1 MLFKQKKLAGYA
13 FKDIGIE
20 AERVFLNENLCPA
33 SRRLFYQ
40 ANMQKKI
47 ARWRFI
53 WTQNG
58 KIKLKKDVDSQIITI
73 EEEKDLEKI
82 FTNSERR
89 RSERLSNINAD

>member
-1 MLFKQKKLAGYA
+1 
-13 FKDIGIE
+13 
-20 AERVFLNENLCPA
+20 
-33 SRRLFYQ
+33 
-40 ANMQKKI
+40 MQKKI

-73 EEEKDLEKI
+73 EEEKDLKKI
-82 FTNSERR
+82 FANSERR